1 MSNNY
6 EKAIDFLEN
15 GESTEAKEYF
25 LKSYEEGFKKSLYY
39 LRKIRK
45 EEQECE
51 KVVKNLT
58 YDKIKSKLGYGV
70 EIPTHFE
77 KLNTIDDKCFDTITI
92 EKDEDFGFY
101 NIKTHGFLIE
111 IPDGCIDLVSIDS
124 VIKNMSNIDEVRNYK
139 NEKISGKIIVSKS
152 IQGTINY
159 TLITSGN
166 KGIYEFKIDVDEFL
180 VDEYRGVID
189 YIFDSFY
196 ISED

>member
-15 GESTEAKEYF
+15 DESTEAKKHF
-25 LKSYEEGFKKSLYY
+25 LKAYEEGFKKSLYY

-45 EEQECE
+45 EEHEY
-51 KVVKNLT
+51 KKLVKNLT
-58 YDKIKSKLGYGV
+58 YDKIKSKLGYVV
-70 EIPTHFE
+70 EIPTHFT
-77 KLNTIDDKCFDTITI
+77 KLNTIDDKCFDTITM
-92 EKDEDFGFY
+92 EKNEDFDFY

-111 IPDGCIDLVSIDS
+111 IPDGCIDLVSVDS

-139 NEKISGKIIVSKS
+139 NEKINGKIIVSKS

-180 VDEYRGVID
+180 VDEYRDVID
-189 YIFDSFY
+189 SIFDSFY
-196 ISED
+196 IIED